1 MSEVSQLSEMNA
13 VLIASKEDND
23 RKQKEA
29 DDTTAKIA
37 DLEKRLEEQVAFT
50 NRYRDTK
57 TAVTG
62 GLRKRVETL
71 QDLLL
76 KLDHVAKQTSDV
88 HMPRLSFNSEGV
100 QDHAEGVAARVP
112 VDLTAAFERLACVV
126 QRHNDCTKQETKTKN
141 APKANRA

>member
-62 GLRKRVETL
+62 GLRKRVET
-71 QDLLL
+71 
-76 KLDHVAKQTSDV
+76 V
-88 HMPRLSFNSEGV
+88 SFGTTV
-100 QDHAEGVAARVP
+100 VP
-112 VDLTAAFERLACVV
+112 YAIFSGSIFGR
-126 QRHNDCTKQETKTKN
+126 K
-141 APKANRA
+141 

>member
-23 RKQKEA
+23 RKRQEA

-62 GLRKRVETL
+62 CLRKRVETVSSGTIT
-71 QDLLL
+71 DA
-76 KLDHVAKQTSDV
+76 VWPSVGGAS
-88 HMPRLSFNSEGV
+88 R
-100 QDHAEGVAARVP
+100 
-112 VDLTAAFERLACVV
+112 
-126 QRHNDCTKQETKTKN
+126 
-141 APKANRA
+141 